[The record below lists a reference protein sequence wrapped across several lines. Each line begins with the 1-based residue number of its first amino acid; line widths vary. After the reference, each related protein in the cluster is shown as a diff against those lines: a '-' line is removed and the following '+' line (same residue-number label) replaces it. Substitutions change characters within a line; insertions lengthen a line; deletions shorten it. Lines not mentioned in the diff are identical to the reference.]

1 MQADISKAQERAFL
15 SVEDILEIG
24 IPSKTNKS
32 YRAWSIG
39 PIVKNSG
46 QTAAQAIKMH
56 FNYCVRQT
64 PLLASSQLPDV
75 TNEIKTAPP
84 IGAQQT
90 SNIGPSDVPLFQLL
104 MQNKGRGYFY
114 IWGWIRYDDIFQAHH
129 EMRFCYSLKRI
140 IGDFIHPLGVRGG
153 FFSRTVPEPMPVP
166 IRNVA
171 PRPRSTQPNA
181 RRCTSREA
189 RHKKSLTPQPLKLWR
204 MPNPPRINS
213 NSAMQ
218 QKPACP

>member
-1 MQADISKAQERAFL
+1 MQMQADISKAQERAFL

-153 FFSRTVPEPMPVP
+153 FFFSDCPGTYACTDTQCSSPTKVDPAECPAVYIERSEAQKIFDAPTFEALEDAESPE
-166 IRNVA
+166 N
-171 PRPRSTQPNA
+171 
-181 RRCTSREA
+181 
-189 RHKKSLTPQPLKLWR
+189 
-204 MPNPPRINS
+204 
-213 NSAMQ
+213 Q
-218 QKPACP
+218 QQ